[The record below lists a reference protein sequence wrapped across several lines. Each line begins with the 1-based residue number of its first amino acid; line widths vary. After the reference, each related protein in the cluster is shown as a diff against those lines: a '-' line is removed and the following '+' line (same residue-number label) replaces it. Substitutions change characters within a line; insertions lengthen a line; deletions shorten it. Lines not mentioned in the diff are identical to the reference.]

1 MIDKATGEA
10 RMIDLLG
17 ELFAYLLE
25 LDAVT
30 LGSHRIV
37 MWLLFQTTILC
48 AVFVANFFLHITPN
62 PRLVGVTGVLLAW
75 LATLAVV
82 VFRDR
87 KGPAGRL

>member
-1 MIDKATGEA
+1 
-10 RMIDLLG
+10 MIDLLG
-17 ELFAYLLE
+17 ELLAHLLE

-30 LGSHRIV
+30 LGSHHIV

-62 PRLVGVTGVLLAW
+62 PYLVGVTGVLLAW
-75 LATLAVV
+75 LTTCAIV

-87 KGPAGRL
+87 VGRYKK